1 MTYAE
6 QLKHPKWQK
15 KRLEV
20 MSEADFKCQKCK
32 SGDNT
37 LNVHHK
43 KYIKGR
49 KAWQYRIQDFE
60 CLCENCHKFTHEL
73 ETVKPIVQTD
83 LNADEVAEDFFQ
95 RMRKMLNMPE
105 GEIHE

>member
-6 QLKHPKWQK
+6 QLKHPNWQK

-20 MSEADFKCQKCK
+20 MSGADFKCQKCK

-43 KYIKGR
+43 KYIRGR
-49 KAWQYRIQDFE
+49 KAWQYRIEDFE
-60 CLCENCHKFTHEL
+60 CLCEGCHKFTHEL
-73 ETVKPIVQTD
+73 GKVEPAPKD
-83 LNADEVAEDFFQ
+83 DRNADEIAEDFFQ
-95 RMRKMLNMPE
+95 RMRKMLDPLD
-105 GEIHE
+105 GELS